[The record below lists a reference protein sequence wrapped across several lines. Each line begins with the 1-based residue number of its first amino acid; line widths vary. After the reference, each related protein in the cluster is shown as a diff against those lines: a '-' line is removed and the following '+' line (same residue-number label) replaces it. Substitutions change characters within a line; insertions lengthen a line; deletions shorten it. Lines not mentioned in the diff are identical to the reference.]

1 MSVLQAL
8 EKAQEARDPQ
18 SLLRYFPYANAI
30 GISASLSEGELVAQ
44 LAFDQHIIGDL
55 GAAALQGGAISTL
68 LESVAV
74 LAILW
79 KIEKI
84 QMPQMMNHSVEYL
97 SSGRPLPTFAR
108 AEITRHGHQITNVR
122 TIAWQDDQST
132 PIAAA
137 HTHFLLNPMV
147 K

>member
-1 MSVLQAL
+1 MKVLQAL
-8 EKAQEARDPQ
+8 AQAKDANDPQ
-18 SLLRYFPYANAI
+18 PLLQHFPYAEAI
-30 GISASLSEGELVAQ
+30 GISAEIKDGALVTH

-68 LESVAV
+68 LESTAV
-74 LAILW
+74 LALLW
-79 KIEKI
+79 DVEKI
-84 QMPQMMNHSVEYL
+84 QMPQMMNHAVEYL

-108 AEITRHGHQITNVR
+108 AEITRHGHQIANVR
-122 TIAWQDDQST
+122 TIAWQEDPHA

-137 HTHFLLNPMV
+137 HAHFLLVPEA

>member
-8 EKAQEARDPQ
+8 ANAKEANDPQ
-18 SLLRYFPYANAI
+18 SLLPYFPYANAI
-30 GISASLSEGELVAQ
+30 GISASLSEGQLVAQ

-74 LAILW
+74 LAIVW
-79 KIEKI
+79 EIDKI
-84 QMPQMMNHSVEYL
+84 QMPQLMNHSVEYL
-97 SSGRPLPTFAR
+97 SSGRPKPTFAR
-108 AEITRHGHQITNVR
+108 AEITRHGHQIANVR
-122 TIAWQDDQST
+122 TIAWQDDPST

-137 HTHFLLNPMV
+137 HSHVLLHPMA

>member
-1 MSVLQAL
+1 MNVSQSVAQA
-8 EKAQEARDPQ
+8 KSGNDPQ
-18 SLLRYFPYANAI
+18 SLIQNFPYVNTI
-30 GISASLSEGELVAQ
+30 GITVQIEDGHLVTQ

-68 LESVAV
+68 LESTAV
-74 LAILW
+74 LALLW
-79 KIEKI
+79 EVEKI
-84 QMPQMMNHSVEYL
+84 QMPQIMNHAVEYL

-108 AEITRHGHQITNVR
+108 AEITRHGHQIANVR
-122 TIAWQDDQST
+122 TIAWQDDPNA

-137 HTHFLLNPMV
+137 HAHFLLVPEA